1 MDADSK
7 LALDRRLARMEGQV
21 RGLRRMLNEDQ
32 YCIDILTQ
40 VAAVRA
46 ALEQL
51 SAEIASA
58 HMKSCILGH
67 GSGSEHEEAK
77 KQTPH
82 QLVEELR
89 KTMSRMVR

>member
-1 MDADSK
+1 MDAESK

-51 SAEIASA
+51 AAEVASA

-67 GSGSEHEEAK
+67 GTGSEHEQAK
-77 KQTPH
+77 TQTPH